1 MRKKVLALVILV
13 GVTLLAF
20 RPTDELFEISKNFEI
35 LSSLFQELN
44 EYYVDEVNT
53 ARSMKAAI
61 DAMLNTL
68 DPYTN
73 YIPEDQ
79 IEDYRTQTTG
89 VYGGIGTEISVKRGR
104 LLVSMPAAGFAA
116 DKAGIRI
123 GDEIIQVGDKSV
135 VGYSIEQLS
144 KLLKGQAGS
153 EVVIHIKRLGEEKPL
168 VFKIKRENIQ
178 INSVPYWGMVSQDVG
193 IIKLSEFTAN
203 ASRDV
208 KKSLAELKT
217 QGAKKIILDL
227 RGNPGG
233 LLQEA
238 ISICNIF
245 ISKDL
250 EVVSTKG
257 KVKAWNRTYQATDS
271 PEDTEI
277 PIAVLI
283 NRNSASASEIV
294 SGVIQDY
301 DRGVLI
307 GQRSFGKGLVQATRS
322 LPYNSKLK
330 VTVAK
335 YYIPSGRCIQEIDY
349 AHRNPQGKAEK
360 IADSLRAEFKTR
372 NGRKVYDGGGVSP
385 DVEVPLPQYSALTKY
400 LLDNGLIFDYATEY
414 RLKNQSIAAAKEF
427 SIDDA
432 KYQEF
437 VKWLKN
443 KDLNYTSPLEQN
455 LAELKAKAE
464 KEKNNEKIL
473 IQIKEIEKTVAAS
486 KSSDLDTYKQ
496 EIIEKLEEEI
506 ISRYYFKAGQI
517 EATFDEDPEIGKAL
531 EILGDVK
538 KYNSILSPK

>member
-1 MRKKVLALVILV
+1 MKRKFFLWVIVLAFGFV
-13 GVTLLAF
+13 AF
-20 RPTDELFEISKNFEI
+20 RPTDELFEITKNFEI

-44 EYYVDEVNT
+44 EYYVDEVST
-53 ARSMKAAI
+53 SRSMKAAI

-89 VYGGIGTEISVKRGR
+89 VYGGIGTEIAIKAGR
-104 LLVSMPAAGFAA
+104 LLVTMPTAGFAA

-123 GDEIIQVGDKSV
+123 GDEVIQVGDKSV
-135 VGYSIEQLS
+135 VGFSIEQLS

-153 EVVIHIKRLGEEKPL
+153 EVVVHIKRYGESKPM
-168 VFKIKRENIQ
+168 VFNIKRENIQ
-178 INSVPYWGMVSQDVG
+178 ISNVPYSGMVNSEIG
-193 IIKLSEFTAN
+193 IIKLTEFTAN
-203 ASRDV
+203 ASKEV
-208 KKSLAELKT
+208 KKSLLELKSK
-217 QGAKKIILDL
+217 GAKHIILDL

-238 ISICNIF
+238 INICNIF
-245 ISKDL
+245 IPKGL

-257 KVKAWNRTYQATDS
+257 KVKAWNRTYHATEA
-271 PEDTEI
+271 PEDTQI

-349 AHRNPQGKAEK
+349 ANRNSQGKAEK
-360 IADSLRAEFKTR
+360 FADSLKAEFKTSK
-372 NGRKVYDGGGVSP
+372 GRKVYDGGGVSP
-385 DVEVPLPQYSALTKY
+385 DVELPLQNYSAITKH
-400 LLDNGLIFDYATEY
+400 LLDNGLIFDFATEY
-414 RLKNQSIAAAKEF
+414 RFKNPELPKAREF
-427 SIDDA
+427 TVSDQLYRD
-432 KYQEF
+432 F
-437 VKWLKN
+437 VKWLQN
-443 KDLNYTSPLEQN
+443 RDLKYSNPLEKILQ
-455 LAELKAKAE
+455 ELKSKAE
-464 KEKNNEKIL
+464 KEKNNGDILAQIAQLEKVIA
-473 IQIKEIEKTVAAS
+473 KS
-486 KSSDLDTYKQ
+486 KSEDLNIYQ
-496 EIIEKLEEEI
+496 EEIRQRLEEEI
-506 ISRYYFKAGQI
+506 VSRYYFKTGLI
-517 EATFDEDPEIGKAL
+517 ESSFDDDPELKKAV
-531 EILGDVK
+531 EILSDK
-538 KYNSILSPK
+538 QKYNSILNLN